1 MKGTDC
7 TGSCK
12 SNYHTITTMMPLV
25 TKRINQISLRKRS
38 LRRST
43 NECHLN
49 SCWYLYI
56 TWDRIISWSFPLD
69 WDIPVS
75 PNSLVIKNLTS
86 ARVQDRE
93 ISDTQGLDCS
103 CLWRGFLKCLRIPS
117 LVFFQVS
124 DSWHLNIKVLH
135 VIKSIGP
142 SYFDETGLSTSY
154 HQAQTFLFLNLS
166 TSWLRQK
173 IFEPSAGC

>member
-1 MKGTDC
+1 MGFELTTLGVKGTDC

-12 SNYHTITTMMPLV
+12 SNYHTIMIMMPLV

-49 SCWYLYI
+49 SCWYLYL

-103 CLWRGFLKCLRIPS
+103 CLWQGLLKCLRIPS

-142 SYFDETGLSTSY
+142 SYFGETIKFRHFYFST
-154 HQAQTFLFLNLS
+154 LVRL
-166 TSWLRQK
+166 
-173 IFEPSAGC
+173 G